1 MRLNIGTLEITDEQA
16 YGVGLAEGQF
26 RKGTRKEIK
35 HRLVALVNGYLDE
48 LAAPVAELTEKFDL
62 NSDDGD
68 SSD

>member
-16 YGVGLAEGQF
+16 YGVGLAEGEF

-35 HRLVALVNGYLDE
+35 ERLIALVAGYLDE

-62 NSDDGD
+62 NNNDGD
-68 SSD
+68 SSG